1 MALTEK
7 EKREFGERFCQALE
21 HAGLITLNHKEL
33 GKKLG
38 DVSDATVSNWK
49 NGIKLP
55 SMAHGIII
63 AKVTKVAL
71 EWLMTGRGKMLE
83 GRRATPEAEAL
94 LLLYEQSAPD
104 VQAQILLTA
113 AHQAWLLGDHEKAQE
128 LQEMAESMR
137 KKD

>member
-1 MALTEK
+1 MAVTEK
-7 EKREFGERFCQALE
+7 EKRGFAERFCLAVE
-21 HAGLITLNHKEL
+21 HAKLSSLINKEL

-38 DVSDATVSNWK
+38 DVSDATISNWK

-63 AKVTKVAL
+63 AKVTKVSL

-83 GRRATPEAEAL
+83 GRRSTPEAEAL
-94 LLLYEQSAPD
+94 LLVYENSTSE

-128 LQEMAESMR
+128 LQEMAERMR
-137 KKD
+137 SKD